1 VIDRSDGRDGTRAV
15 SITTG
20 FILNMGIATVVTS
33 LLLFSLQGPFEDI
46 RESTKETQLE
56 VTGER
61 IVANLEAADRLER
74 RGGTGEIPLDQ
85 PDVQYRAELSPGT
98 NSVVLT
104 SDRARVNLSYTG
116 ENDLP
121 DAEFSP
127 SQDVDVVYDNSSGEL
142 RIE

>member
-1 VIDRSDGRDGTRAV
+1 MIRRQTDKAV

-20 FILNMGIATVVTS
+20 FILNMGIATVVIS
-33 LLLFSLQGPFEDI
+33 LLLFSSQGVLVSIQEG
-46 RESTKETQLE
+46 TKETQME

-74 RGGTGEIPLDQ
+74 EGSTGEIKLDQ
-85 PDVQYRAELSPGT
+85 PGVGYNVELSEAT
-98 NSVVLT
+98 DSVVLT
-104 SDRARVNLSYTG
+104 SDRSRVNLTYSG

-121 DAEFSP
+121 DEEFS
-127 SQDVDVVYDNSSGEL
+127 STEDVVIVYDNSSGEI